1 MCRGAAAWGGFGE
14 RRWAYAGERRVD
26 LEELGM
32 SGLGSDAALL
42 EAEGVMGVGAIV
54 LRDTAAGQQSIRLVS
69 RGTWESSLG

>member
-1 MCRGAAAWGGFGE
+1 MCRGGVAWGGFGE

-42 EAEGVMGVGAIV
+42 EAEGVTGVGSHRIS
-54 LRDTAAGQQSIRLVS
+54 RYHGRTGEHSIGFEEDV
-69 RGTWESSLG
+69 EELG